1 LSKAEWD
8 DGQEEQRQAGE
19 RFHRVIEDPDPQN
32 TKRRERIM
40 KLTTKTKKEIEVL
53 TLAGS

>member
-1 LSKAEWD
+1 LSKAERD

-32 TKRRERIM
+32 TTRRERIM
-40 KLTTKTKKEIEVL
+40 KLTRQKKEIEVL